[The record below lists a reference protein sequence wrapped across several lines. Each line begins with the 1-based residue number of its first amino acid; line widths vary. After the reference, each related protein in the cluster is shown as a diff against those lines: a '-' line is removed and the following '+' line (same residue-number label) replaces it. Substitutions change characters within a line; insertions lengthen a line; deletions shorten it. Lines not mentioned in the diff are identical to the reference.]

1 MINVDFEIAE
11 ALQDRKI
18 NELSIAG
25 NLIKKVVE
33 ECILSIYFEKKH
45 YEWEVFVLLT
55 DDKDIREINNEIRG
69 IDKPTDVL
77 SFPLLNYVNG
87 KGSPSKTDID
97 PDTGRISLGDIIIS
111 IERTIAQAE
120 EYEHS
125 FARELAFLVSH
136 GMFHL
141 FGYDHLDAKEE
152 KNMIEAQEKI
162 IEPLGYGR
170 E

>member
-1 MINVDFEIAE
+1 MIYVEFEIAE

-18 NELSIAG
+18 NELSKAG
-25 NLIKKVVE
+25 SIIKKVVE
-33 ECILSIYFEKKH
+33 ACILSNDFEKMDFK
-45 YEWEVFVLLT
+45 WEVFVLLT
-55 DDKDIREINNEIRG
+55 NDEDIREINNEIRG

-87 KGSPSKTDID
+87 KGLPSKTDID
-97 PDTGRISLGDIIIS
+97 PDSGRISLGDIIIS
-111 IERTIAQAE
+111 IERTIAQAK

-125 FARELAFLVSH
+125 FERELAFLVSH

-141 FGYDHLDAKEE
+141 FGYDHSNTKEE
-152 KNMIEAQEKI
+152 KFMIEAQEKVI
-162 IEPLGYGR
+162 KPLGYGR